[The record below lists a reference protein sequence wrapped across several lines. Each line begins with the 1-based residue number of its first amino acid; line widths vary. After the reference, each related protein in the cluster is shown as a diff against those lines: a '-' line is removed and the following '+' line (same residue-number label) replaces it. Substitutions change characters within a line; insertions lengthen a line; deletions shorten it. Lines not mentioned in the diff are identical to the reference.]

1 MCWKDD
7 DGLKRRCKTG
17 LAKVMLAG
25 LIVMVLISSAALAA
39 LKPSEVANKA
49 LVKISILGNIT
60 AKDNG
65 AVQDVDAT
73 SKATVKVGKV
83 TLWPG
88 TPLKGK
94 ITVQG
99 TSSEQDMAVTQY
111 ILELNRVDYGGNK
124 PPVSFT
130 EGKVV
135 VKETTLYGKTQ
146 STVTVS
152 DVYIY

>member
-1 MCWKDD
+1 
-7 DGLKRRCKTG
+7 
-17 LAKVMLAG
+17 ML
-25 LIVMVLISSAALAA
+25 LVSSAALAA
-39 LKPSEVANKA
+39 LKPAEVAKKA
-49 LVKISILGNIT
+49 LVKINILNNIT
-60 AKDNG
+60 AKDKG

-73 SKATVKVGKV
+73 SKATVSVGKV

-94 ITVQG
+94 ITVQS
-99 TSSEQDMAVTQY
+99 TSSEQDMTVTQY
-111 ILELNRVDYGGNK
+111 VLELNRVDYGGNK

-135 VKETTLYGKTQ
+135 VKETTVFGNTQ